1 EAYLKRGG
9 YEGARKALKNY
20 KPEEVTEYV
29 KKANLRGRGGAGF
42 PAGMKWSFIPKTD
55 KPKYLC
61 VNADESEPG
70 TFKDRQIMAW
80 DPHLLLEGIMI
91 CCYAIDCHH
100 AYIFVRGE
108 FTREIR
114 VLREAIKE
122 LHAKGWLGDKTL
134 DANFKLDITVTGGAG
149 AYICG
154 EETGLI
160 SAQEGGRAYPKIKPP
175 FPAVEGFFRNPTIV
189 NNVETLACVGPIFAR
204 GVEWFTGIGPK
215 GSPGPKL
222 FCLSGHVKRPGHYE
236 APMGIPLRELIYG
249 AQYGQGVIGELKA
262 VIPGGS
268 SMPVFTKDKLDT
280 PMDMDSVK
288 AAGSFLGSA
297 GVIVMNEST
306 CMVNALYN
314 LSRFYHHES
323 CGQCTPCR
331 EGTGWLE
338 RVLHR
343 VEFGHGH
350 EGDLDLLNNVASQ
363 MERKT
368 ICFLADSI
376 VMPVHSYIKQFRE
389 EFEYH
394 IQHKR
399 CMTGTPA
406 GVFPFANELQT
417 V

>member
-1 EAYLKRGG
+1 
-9 YEGARKALKNY
+9 
-20 KPEEVTEYV
+20 
-29 KKANLRGRGGAGF
+29 
-42 PAGMKWSFIPKTD
+42 
-55 KPKYLC
+55 
-61 VNADESEPG
+61 
-70 TFKDRQIMAW
+70 
-80 DPHLLLEGIMI
+80 
-91 CCYAIDCHH
+91 
-100 AYIFVRGE
+100 
-108 FTREIR
+108 
-114 VLREAIKE
+114 
-122 LHAKGWLGDKTL
+122 
-134 DANFKLDITVTGGAG
+134 
-149 AYICG
+149 
-154 EETGLI
+154 
-160 SAQEGGRAYPKIKPP
+160 
-175 FPAVEGFFRNPTIV
+175 
-189 NNVETLACVGPIFAR
+189 
-204 GVEWFTGIGPK
+204 
-215 GSPGPKL
+215 
-222 FCLSGHVKRPGHYE
+222 

-406 GVFPFANELQT
+406 GVFP
-417 V
+417 